1 LADIKSEV
9 KKINYELK
17 ARDIVLIMVG
27 ANKQMMS

>member
-1 LADIKSEV
+1 MADIKSEV

-27 ANKQMMS
+27 ANKQMKS

>member
-17 ARDIVLIMVG
+17 ARGIVLIMVG